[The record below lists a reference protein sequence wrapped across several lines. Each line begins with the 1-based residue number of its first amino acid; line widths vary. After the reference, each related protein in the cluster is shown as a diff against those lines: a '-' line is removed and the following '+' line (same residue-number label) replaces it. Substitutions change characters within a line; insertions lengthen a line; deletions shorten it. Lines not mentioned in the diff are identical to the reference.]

1 MSLQILDQLVARFNG
16 RSVVYKEKLTSVL
29 ALSDL
34 HSSCEDHQEL
44 LRLISK
50 LIGLSNKL

>member
-16 RSVVYKEKLTSVL
+16 RSVVYKGKLTSVL

-44 LRLISK
+44 LRLISN
-50 LIGLSNKL
+50 LIGLSNNL